1 MQERTRCRGSAR
13 RNRPDSMACSRSS
26 SPAHNAI
33 SADTANIIQDS
44 HRPAQLPLQYQN
56 AAGAPVW
63 KMDTFRD
70 RFLAA
75 FGPPAHTR

>member
-1 MQERTRCRGSAR
+1 MQVAVTS
-13 RNRPDSMACSRSS
+13 SR
-26 SPAHNAI
+26 
-33 SADTANIIQDS
+33 
-44 HRPAQLPLQYQN
+44 PLQYQN